1 VKLSSNLVR
10 AIYLLG
16 TLMWSWALSEIAM
29 SILDFRVIQAVI
41 FFIISF
47 SFSCILISII
57 GVKLGVYEDFVS
69 VDKS

>member
-1 VKLSSNLVR
+1 
-10 AIYLLG
+10 
-16 TLMWSWALSEIAM
+16 MWSWALSEIAM